1 MPMVAT
7 MKPYT
12 LFVVDDDMP
21 LNPRTDYDNLGKM
34 VCWHSR
40 YNLGDEHDYDEPR
53 DFLQKKLFEMY
64 SSYPSS
70 QYGKPIYDFI
80 KSGKAETA
88 KLEYDRSAHEWVLYE
103 KWFGGNEWSKSSS
116 YPASLK
122 GKEVPDWF
130 LDDCLS
136 ALEHKELLQ
145 LLEQS
150 GKFVILPL
158 YLYDHSGITMNTTG
172 FSCPWDSGQVGW
184 IYADADCIK
193 KEYGKVTPETI
204 NCNIRMI
211 TIWIYT
217 IILKTRRNWI
227 MKYDGE
233 NAYVLF
239 ACNLHKERNSMRMI
253 AVAAD
258 KVTLYAIIGNE
269 VLHGNMDYKG
279 YAKQKGFN
287 LLREDYKRGEIS
299 SANLDYGYIEETAV
313 IEHGYANMSSEIE
326 KVYNCLNME
335 DSEYESLGT
344 GEQLK
349 GIPDD
354 RLRLILDK
362 ALMSV
367 ANDYRCAE
375 LYEHLHT
382 TLGKSDEEITKA
394 GFDLREFY
402 AEYDFDNT
410 EDNEQDL
417 EV

>member
-1 MPMVAT
+1 MMICRLT
-7 MKPYT
+7 
-12 LFVVDDDMP
+12 
-21 LNPRTDYDNLGKM
+21 PRTDYDNLGKM

-204 NCNIRMI
+204 NKARAVMNGEVETYDYYLTGQCYGFQLFEGDVETDSCWGFLGAIRDIQNSIKDYMPQGFESI
-211 TIWIYT
+211 VENLQYT
-217 IILKTRRNWI
+217 DDNDLDI
-227 MKYDGE
+227 
-233 NAYVLF
+233 
-239 ACNLHKERNSMRMI
+239 H
-253 AVAAD
+253 
-258 KVTLYAIIGNE
+258 
-269 VLHGNMDYKG
+269 DY
-279 YAKQKGFN
+279 
-287 LLREDYKRGEIS
+287 L
-299 SANLDYGYIEETAV
+299 EET
-313 IEHGYANMSSEIE
+313 E
-326 KVYNCLNME
+326 
-335 DSEYESLGT
+335 
-344 GEQLK
+344 
-349 GIPDD
+349 
-354 RLRLILDK
+354 
-362 ALMSV
+362 
-367 ANDYRCAE
+367 E
-375 LYEHLHT
+375 L
-382 TLGKSDEEITKA
+382 
-394 GFDLREFY
+394 
-402 AEYDFDNT
+402 
-410 EDNEQDL
+410 DNEI
-417 EV
+417 

>member
-53 DFLQKKLFEMY
+53 HFLQKKLFEMY

-204 NCNIRMI
+204 NKARTVMNGEVETYDYYLTGQCYGFQLFEGDVETDSCWGFLGAIRDIQNSIKDYMPQGFESI
-211 TIWIYT
+211 VENLQYT
-217 IILKTRRNWI
+217 DDNDLDI
-227 MKYDGE
+227 
-233 NAYVLF
+233 
-239 ACNLHKERNSMRMI
+239 H
-253 AVAAD
+253 
-258 KVTLYAIIGNE
+258 
-269 VLHGNMDYKG
+269 DY
-279 YAKQKGFN
+279 
-287 LLREDYKRGEIS
+287 L
-299 SANLDYGYIEETAV
+299 EET
-313 IEHGYANMSSEIE
+313 E
-326 KVYNCLNME
+326 
-335 DSEYESLGT
+335 
-344 GEQLK
+344 
-349 GIPDD
+349 
-354 RLRLILDK
+354 
-362 ALMSV
+362 
-367 ANDYRCAE
+367 E
-375 LYEHLHT
+375 L
-382 TLGKSDEEITKA
+382 
-394 GFDLREFY
+394 
-402 AEYDFDNT
+402 
-410 EDNEQDL
+410 DNEI
-417 EV
+417 

>member
-204 NCNIRMI
+204 NKARTVMNGEVETVTAINLAYWLANHGASVCYVEDNTNRHLR
-211 TIWIYT
+211 
-217 IILKTRRNWI
+217 IILRMYEAKAVKDHYTSGGIDFYYTDDLDRDYDFIIYDCGALSVLSDNFKTANKRLLCGAALPYELSQYKR
-227 MKYDGE
+227 
-233 NAYVLF
+233 VLSLCGDLSLYKLVIGVPEDIKEHCIALIGSDIHF
-239 ACNLHKERNSMRMI
+239 AEPSHSLFD
-253 AVAAD
+253 D
-258 KVTLYAIIGNE
+258 KVNESIYNE
-269 VLHGNMDYKG
+269 VTADYK
-279 YAKQKGFN
+279 
-287 LLREDYKRGEIS
+287 E
-299 SANLDYGYIEETAV
+299 
-313 IEHGYANMSSEIE
+313 
-326 KVYNCLNME
+326 
-335 DSEYESLGT
+335 
-344 GEQLK
+344 
-349 GIPDD
+349 
-354 RLRLILDK
+354 
-362 ALMSV
+362 
-367 ANDYRCAE
+367 
-375 LYEHLHT
+375 
-382 TLGKSDEEITKA
+382 
-394 GFDLREFY
+394 
-402 AEYDFDNT
+402 
-410 EDNEQDL
+410 
-417 EV
+417 

>member
-53 DFLQKKLFEMY
+53 GFLQKKLFEMY

-136 ALEHKELLQ
+136 AFEHEELLR

-204 NCNIRMI
+204 NKARTVMNGEVETYDYYLTGQCYGFQLFEGDVETDSCWGFLGAIRDIQNSIKDYMPQGFESI
-211 TIWIYT
+211 VENLQYT
-217 IILKTRRNWI
+217 DDNDLDI
-227 MKYDGE
+227 
-233 NAYVLF
+233 
-239 ACNLHKERNSMRMI
+239 H
-253 AVAAD
+253 
-258 KVTLYAIIGNE
+258 
-269 VLHGNMDYKG
+269 DY
-279 YAKQKGFN
+279 
-287 LLREDYKRGEIS
+287 L
-299 SANLDYGYIEETAV
+299 EET
-313 IEHGYANMSSEIE
+313 E
-326 KVYNCLNME
+326 
-335 DSEYESLGT
+335 
-344 GEQLK
+344 
-349 GIPDD
+349 
-354 RLRLILDK
+354 
-362 ALMSV
+362 
-367 ANDYRCAE
+367 E
-375 LYEHLHT
+375 L
-382 TLGKSDEEITKA
+382 
-394 GFDLREFY
+394 
-402 AEYDFDNT
+402 
-410 EDNEQDL
+410 DNEI
-417 EV
+417 

>member
-40 YNLGDEHDYDEPR
+40 YNLGDKHDCDEPR

-116 YPASLK
+116 YPANLK

-184 IYADADCIK
+184 IYVDADGIK

-204 NCNIRMI
+204 N
-211 TIWIYT
+211 
-217 IILKTRRNWI
+217 KTRTVMNGEVET
-227 MKYDGE
+227 YDYYGGSG
-233 NAYVLF
+233 L
-239 ACNLHKERNSMRMI
+239 
-253 AVAAD
+253 AVFTNDNEWLLLSQHGTSTFTFEGRKINGPVSVGRYDND
-258 KVTLYAIIGNE
+258 KWVEESTVSPNGGTVTLSDKIIKSGAI
-269 VLHGNMDYKG
+269 
-279 YAKQKGFN
+279 
-287 LLREDYKRGEIS
+287 LRV
-299 SANLDYGYIEETAV
+299 TA
-313 IEHGYANMSSEIE
+313 
-326 KVYNCLNME
+326 
-335 DSEYESLGT
+335 
-344 GEQLK
+344 EQLK
-349 GIPDD
+349 
-354 RLRLILDK
+354 
-362 ALMSV
+362 
-367 ANDYRCAE
+367 
-375 LYEHLHT
+375 
-382 TLGKSDEEITKA
+382 
-394 GFDLREFY
+394 
-402 AEYDFDNT
+402 
-410 EDNEQDL
+410 
-417 EV
+417 

>member
-40 YNLGDEHDYDEPR
+40 YNLGDEHDYDEQR

-130 LDDCLS
+130 LVDCLS

-204 NCNIRMI
+204 NKARTVMNGEVETYDYYLTGQCYGFQLFEGDVETDSCWGLLGAIRDIQNSIKDYMPQGFESI
-211 TIWIYT
+211 VENLQYT
-217 IILKTRRNWI
+217 DDNDLDI
-227 MKYDGE
+227 
-233 NAYVLF
+233 
-239 ACNLHKERNSMRMI
+239 H
-253 AVAAD
+253 
-258 KVTLYAIIGNE
+258 
-269 VLHGNMDYKG
+269 DY
-279 YAKQKGFN
+279 
-287 LLREDYKRGEIS
+287 L
-299 SANLDYGYIEETAV
+299 EET
-313 IEHGYANMSSEIE
+313 E
-326 KVYNCLNME
+326 
-335 DSEYESLGT
+335 
-344 GEQLK
+344 
-349 GIPDD
+349 
-354 RLRLILDK
+354 
-362 ALMSV
+362 
-367 ANDYRCAE
+367 E
-375 LYEHLHT
+375 L
-382 TLGKSDEEITKA
+382 
-394 GFDLREFY
+394 
-402 AEYDFDNT
+402 
-410 EDNEQDL
+410 DNEI
-417 EV
+417 

>member
-204 NCNIRMI
+204 NKARTVMNGEVETYDYYLTGQCYGFQLFEGDVETDSCWGFLGAIRDIQNSIKDYMPQGFESI
-211 TIWIYT
+211 VENLQYT
-217 IILKTRRNWI
+217 DDNDLDI
-227 MKYDGE
+227 
-233 NAYVLF
+233 
-239 ACNLHKERNSMRMI
+239 H
-253 AVAAD
+253 
-258 KVTLYAIIGNE
+258 
-269 VLHGNMDYKG
+269 DY
-279 YAKQKGFN
+279 
-287 LLREDYKRGEIS
+287 L
-299 SANLDYGYIEETAV
+299 EET
-313 IEHGYANMSSEIE
+313 
-326 KVYNCLNME
+326 
-335 DSEYESLGT
+335 
-344 GEQLK
+344 
-349 GIPDD
+349 
-354 RLRLILDK
+354 
-362 ALMSV
+362 
-367 ANDYRCAE
+367 
-375 LYEHLHT
+375 
-382 TLGKSDEEITKA
+382 EE
-394 GFDLREFY
+394 
-402 AEYDFDNT
+402 FDN
-410 EDNEQDL
+410 EI
-417 EV
+417 

>member
-40 YNLGDEHDYDEPR
+40 YNLGDEHDYDEQR

-130 LDDCLS
+130 LVDCLS

-204 NCNIRMI
+204 NKARTVMNGEVETYDYYLTGQCYGFQLFEGDVETDSCWGFLGAIRDIQNSIKDYMPQGFESI
-211 TIWIYT
+211 VENLQYT
-217 IILKTRRNWI
+217 DDNDLDI
-227 MKYDGE
+227 
-233 NAYVLF
+233 
-239 ACNLHKERNSMRMI
+239 H
-253 AVAAD
+253 
-258 KVTLYAIIGNE
+258 
-269 VLHGNMDYKG
+269 DY
-279 YAKQKGFN
+279 
-287 LLREDYKRGEIS
+287 L
-299 SANLDYGYIEETAV
+299 EET
-313 IEHGYANMSSEIE
+313 E
-326 KVYNCLNME
+326 
-335 DSEYESLGT
+335 
-344 GEQLK
+344 
-349 GIPDD
+349 
-354 RLRLILDK
+354 
-362 ALMSV
+362 
-367 ANDYRCAE
+367 E
-375 LYEHLHT
+375 L
-382 TLGKSDEEITKA
+382 
-394 GFDLREFY
+394 
-402 AEYDFDNT
+402 
-410 EDNEQDL
+410 DNEI
-417 EV
+417 

>member
-204 NCNIRMI
+204 NKARTVMNGEVE
-211 TIWIYT
+211 TYDYT
-217 IILKTRRNWI
+217 LR
-227 MKYDGE
+227 D
-233 NAYVLF
+233 NATVF
-239 ACNLHKERNSMRMI
+239 SCSRVMWKPI
-253 AVAAD
+253 AVGAFW
-258 KVTLYAIIGNE
+258 V
-269 VLHGNMDYKG
+269 
-279 YAKQKGFN
+279 Q
-287 LLREDYKRGEIS
+287 
-299 SANLDYGYIEETAV
+299 
-313 IEHGYANMSSEIE
+313 
-326 KVYNCLNME
+326 
-335 DSEYESLGT
+335 
-344 GEQLK
+344 
-349 GIPDD
+349 
-354 RLRLILDK
+354 
-362 ALMSV
+362 
-367 ANDYRCAE
+367 
-375 LYEHLHT
+375 
-382 TLGKSDEEITKA
+382 
-394 GFDLREFY
+394 
-402 AEYDFDNT
+402 
-410 EDNEQDL
+410 
-417 EV
+417 

>member
-53 DFLQKKLFEMY
+53 VFLQKKLFEMY

-204 NCNIRMI
+204 NKARTVMNGEVETYDYYLTGQCYGFQLFEGDVETDSCWGFLGAIRDIQNSIKDYMPQGFESI
-211 TIWIYT
+211 VENLQYT
-217 IILKTRRNWI
+217 DDNDLDI
-227 MKYDGE
+227 
-233 NAYVLF
+233 
-239 ACNLHKERNSMRMI
+239 H
-253 AVAAD
+253 
-258 KVTLYAIIGNE
+258 
-269 VLHGNMDYKG
+269 DY
-279 YAKQKGFN
+279 
-287 LLREDYKRGEIS
+287 LEDT
-299 SANLDYGYIEETAV
+299 EE
-313 IEHGYANMSSEIE
+313 
-326 KVYNCLNME
+326 L
-335 DSEYESLGT
+335 
-344 GEQLK
+344 
-349 GIPDD
+349 
-354 RLRLILDK
+354 
-362 ALMSV
+362 
-367 ANDYRCAE
+367 
-375 LYEHLHT
+375 
-382 TLGKSDEEITKA
+382 
-394 GFDLREFY
+394 
-402 AEYDFDNT
+402 
-410 EDNEQDL
+410 DNEI
-417 EV
+417 

>member
-1 MPMVAT
+1 
-7 MKPYT
+7 
-12 LFVVDDDMP
+12 
-21 LNPRTDYDNLGKM
+21 
-34 VCWHSR
+34 
-40 YNLGDEHDYDEPR
+40 
-53 DFLQKKLFEMY
+53 MY

-204 NCNIRMI
+204 NKARTVMNGEVETYDYYLTGQCYGFQLFEGDVETDSCWGFLGAIRDIQNSIKDYMPQGFESI
-211 TIWIYT
+211 VENLQYT
-217 IILKTRRNWI
+217 DDNDLDI
-227 MKYDGE
+227 
-233 NAYVLF
+233 
-239 ACNLHKERNSMRMI
+239 H
-253 AVAAD
+253 
-258 KVTLYAIIGNE
+258 
-269 VLHGNMDYKG
+269 DY
-279 YAKQKGFN
+279 
-287 LLREDYKRGEIS
+287 L
-299 SANLDYGYIEETAV
+299 EET
-313 IEHGYANMSSEIE
+313 E
-326 KVYNCLNME
+326 
-335 DSEYESLGT
+335 
-344 GEQLK
+344 
-349 GIPDD
+349 
-354 RLRLILDK
+354 
-362 ALMSV
+362 
-367 ANDYRCAE
+367 E
-375 LYEHLHT
+375 L
-382 TLGKSDEEITKA
+382 
-394 GFDLREFY
+394 
-402 AEYDFDNT
+402 
-410 EDNEQDL
+410 DNEI
-417 EV
+417 

>member
-1 MPMVAT
+1 MPTVAT

-40 YNLGDEHDYDEPR
+40 YNLGDKHDYDEPR

-116 YPASLK
+116 YPANLK

-184 IYADADCIK
+184 IYVDADGIK

-204 NCNIRMI
+204 N
-211 TIWIYT
+211 
-217 IILKTRRNWI
+217 KTRTVMNGEVET
-227 MKYDGE
+227 YDYYGGSG
-233 NAYVLF
+233 L
-239 ACNLHKERNSMRMI
+239 
-253 AVAAD
+253 AVFTNDNEWLLLSQHGTSTFTFEGRKINGPVSVGRYDND
-258 KVTLYAIIGNE
+258 KWVEESTVSPNGGTVTLSDKIIKSGAI
-269 VLHGNMDYKG
+269 
-279 YAKQKGFN
+279 
-287 LLREDYKRGEIS
+287 LRV
-299 SANLDYGYIEETAV
+299 TA
-313 IEHGYANMSSEIE
+313 
-326 KVYNCLNME
+326 
-335 DSEYESLGT
+335 
-344 GEQLK
+344 EQLK
-349 GIPDD
+349 
-354 RLRLILDK
+354 
-362 ALMSV
+362 
-367 ANDYRCAE
+367 
-375 LYEHLHT
+375 
-382 TLGKSDEEITKA
+382 
-394 GFDLREFY
+394 
-402 AEYDFDNT
+402 
-410 EDNEQDL
+410 
-417 EV
+417 

>member
-40 YNLGDEHDYDEPR
+40 YNLGDEHDYGEPR

-204 NCNIRMI
+204 NKARTVMNGEVETYDYYLTGQCYGFQLFEGDVETDSCWGFLGAIRDIQNSIKDYMPQGFESI
-211 TIWIYT
+211 VENLQYT
-217 IILKTRRNWI
+217 DDNDLDI
-227 MKYDGE
+227 
-233 NAYVLF
+233 
-239 ACNLHKERNSMRMI
+239 H
-253 AVAAD
+253 
-258 KVTLYAIIGNE
+258 
-269 VLHGNMDYKG
+269 DY
-279 YAKQKGFN
+279 
-287 LLREDYKRGEIS
+287 L
-299 SANLDYGYIEETAV
+299 EET
-313 IEHGYANMSSEIE
+313 E
-326 KVYNCLNME
+326 
-335 DSEYESLGT
+335 
-344 GEQLK
+344 
-349 GIPDD
+349 
-354 RLRLILDK
+354 
-362 ALMSV
+362 
-367 ANDYRCAE
+367 E
-375 LYEHLHT
+375 L
-382 TLGKSDEEITKA
+382 
-394 GFDLREFY
+394 
-402 AEYDFDNT
+402 
-410 EDNEQDL
+410 DNEI
-417 EV
+417 

>member
-40 YNLGDEHDYDEPR
+40 YNLGDEHDYDEQR

-130 LDDCLS
+130 LVDCLS

-204 NCNIRMI
+204 NKARTVMNGEVETYDYYLTGQCYGFQLFECDVETDSCWGFLGAIRDIQNSIKDYMPQGFESI
-211 TIWIYT
+211 VENLQYT
-217 IILKTRRNWI
+217 DDNDLDI
-227 MKYDGE
+227 
-233 NAYVLF
+233 
-239 ACNLHKERNSMRMI
+239 H
-253 AVAAD
+253 
-258 KVTLYAIIGNE
+258 
-269 VLHGNMDYKG
+269 DY
-279 YAKQKGFN
+279 
-287 LLREDYKRGEIS
+287 L
-299 SANLDYGYIEETAV
+299 EET
-313 IEHGYANMSSEIE
+313 E
-326 KVYNCLNME
+326 
-335 DSEYESLGT
+335 
-344 GEQLK
+344 
-349 GIPDD
+349 
-354 RLRLILDK
+354 
-362 ALMSV
+362 
-367 ANDYRCAE
+367 E
-375 LYEHLHT
+375 L
-382 TLGKSDEEITKA
+382 
-394 GFDLREFY
+394 
-402 AEYDFDNT
+402 
-410 EDNEQDL
+410 DNEI
-417 EV
+417 